1 MAYDK
6 NVYILGAGASADA
19 GAPLMWNFLRKA
31 RELLDNAKSGLS
43 QDARERFQRVFE
55 YRASLYP
62 ALRKIK
68 VDLDNIEE
76 LFGLVDMAKQFG
88 DERTDA
94 MRKDLIY
101 LIARTLEELILFEY
115 SGGKLHPSDTYSR
128 FAQMLYESWEKR
140 RTSSDVAERDSII
153 TFDYDVALDYA
164 LGFHGLGCT
173 YGLPSLVFHQDAH
186 LLLKLHGSLNWGICE
201 PCGNIQEVELIPPG
215 YREKLDLYFAASEKQ
230 KVDAYLSPSLI
241 IYQTK
246 CSKCDKGD
254 TEETLTPLI
263 VPPTW
268 NKGDYHSHV
277 QPVWE
282 RALKELRAAYR
293 IIIIGYSMPETDSF
307 FKHLL
312 ALALAENEEIQE
324 LIVINPAKEETLR
337 NRYQQF
343 MAPFFDTNNFTF
355 WDLDFASGINA
366 LNTKRNHPNLTNQE
380 ILERFHQQS

>member
-31 RELLDNAKSGLS
+31 RELLDNPKSGLS

-68 VDLDNIEE
+68 IDLDNIEE

-88 DERTDA
+88 DEEADA

-101 LIARTLEELILFEY
+101 LIACTLEKLILLEY
-115 SGGKLHPSDTYSR
+115 SKGVIHPSDTYSR
-128 FAQMLYESWEKR
+128 FAKMLSETWKKWW
-140 RTSSDVAERDSII
+140 TSSDVAKRDSII
-153 TFDYDVALDYA
+153 TFNYDVALDHA
-164 LGFHGLGCT
+164 LSFHELGYT
-173 YGLPSLVFHQDAH
+173 YGLPSSKSHLDMH

-201 PCGNIQEVELIPPG
+201 QCGNIQEVGLIPPG
-215 YREKLDLYFAASEKQ
+215 YIDKLRLIAGSEKQ
-230 KVDAYLSPSLI
+230 KVDFSPSSI
-241 IYQTK
+241 VYQTK

-268 NKGDYHSHV
+268 NKGDYHRHV

-282 RALKELRAAYR
+282 HALKELRSAYR
-293 IIIIGYSMPETDSF
+293 IIIIGYSMPETDTF

-312 ALALAENEEIQE
+312 VLALAENEEIQE
-324 LIVINPAKEETLR
+324 LIVINPAKDETLR

-355 WDLDFASGINA
+355 WDLDFALGIEA
-366 LNTKRNHPNLTNQE
+366 LITKRNQPNLTNQE
-380 ILERFHQQS
+380 IQESFHRQS

>member
-1 MAYDK
+1 
-6 NVYILGAGASADA
+6 
-19 GAPLMWNFLRKA
+19 
-31 RELLDNAKSGLS
+31 
-43 QDARERFQRVFE
+43 
-55 YRASLYP
+55 
-62 ALRKIK
+62 
-68 VDLDNIEE
+68 
-76 LFGLVDMAKQFG
+76 
-88 DERTDA
+88 

-101 LIARTLEELILFEY
+101 LIARTLEKLILFEY
-115 SGGKLHPSDTYSR
+115 SGEKLHPSATYSQ

-153 TFDYDVALDYA
+153 TFNYDVALDYA
-164 LGFHGLGCT
+164 LRFHNLGCT
-173 YGLPSLVFHQDAH
+173 YGLPSVDQNAH
-186 LLLKLHGSLNWGICE
+186 LILKLHGSLNWGICE

-246 CSKCDKGD
+246 CSECDKED

-268 NKGDYHSHV
+268 NKGDYHRHV

-324 LIVINPAKEETLR
+324 LIVINPAKDETLR

-366 LNTKRNHPNLTNQE
+366 LITKQNQPGLRNQE